1 MVENVE
7 EIATQELLAVSME
20 DSPPYFYI
28 AAVVNASDYVDGYQM
43 AYILGAEDNTTDI
56 YGHRF
61 YNRQLKDKNF
71 KYFFRIFSISSTLEV
86 KIFNIFCISFK

>member
-7 EIATQELLAVSME
+7 EITTQELLAESME
-20 DSPPYFYI
+20 DSPQYYYI
-28 AAVVNASDYVDGYQM
+28 AAVINASDYVDGYRM
-43 AYILGAEDNTTDI
+43 AYILGAEDYTTDT

-86 KIFNIFCISFK
+86 KICNIFII